1 MIVILKKDA
10 QKAKIDSLLHTIDAL
25 GLKTHY
31 SQGDETTII
40 GLIGDT
46 SKVDTDSLLANEIV
60 SDVRRITEPYK
71 ACLLYTSAPRAAK
84 NDSIGNSNLRGKA

>member
-71 ACLLYTSAPRAAK
+71 AANRRFHPEDTVVDVGCLLYTSRCV
-84 NDSIGNSNLRGKA
+84 